1 MLYEKD
7 FVADANVTLADKSAL
22 NAETALSGHAVVQA
36 EKTDLEMPN
45 SIWITMFAA
54 YVVFFAGLIAATARD
69 NGTIFVIIISILY
82 TLTYFGV
89 ASVLF
94 NQNRPD
100 QISLFARGLGPLATY
115 TGPMN
120 KGAVVGQVLTI
131 PACLAL
137 FGVAMAL
144 FRVIIFG

>member
-7 FVADANVTLADKSAL
+7 FAAEANVILTDHSPVVVTPGSAG
-22 NAETALSGHAVVQA
+22 AIVQP
-36 EKTDLEMPN
+36 EKTDLEMPK
-45 SIWITMFAA
+45 SIWITMFAG
-54 YVVFFAGLIAATARD
+54 YVIFFAGLIAATARD

-82 TLTYFGV
+82 TLIYFGV

-94 NQNRPD
+94 NQNRPE
-100 QISLFARGLGPLATY
+100 QTSLFARGLGPLATY
-115 TGPMN
+115 TGSMD

-137 FGVAMAL
+137 FGVTMAIFRAM
-144 FRVIIFG
+144 IF